1 MTVGTVTE
9 DTVSVETTGA
19 LVEIAIEEMITTG
32 KLKNFNT
39 IQPYVDI
46 WVYSFAKNSNFY
58 LSSLKHLYYLQG

>member
-32 KLKNFNT
+32 KLKKSNILQT
-39 IQPYVDI
+39 DI
-46 WVYSFAKNSNFY
+46 DPKNSKY
-58 LSSLKHLYYLQG
+58 YQSSLKHLYNLQR

>member
-32 KLKNFNT
+32 KLKKSNILQT
-39 IQPYVDI
+39 DI
-46 WVYSFAKNSNFY
+46 DLCKNSKY
-58 LSSLKHLYYLQG
+58 YQRSLKHLYNLQR

>member
-1 MTVGTVTE
+1 MTVGTVIE
-9 DTVSVETTGA
+9 GTVSVETTEA
-19 LVEIAIEEMITTG
+19 LVEIGIEEMITTG

-46 WVYSFAKNSNFY
+46 WVYNSNFY